1 MSCRYQLISTVSCVF
16 FFFWGGISIALL
28 IFQVEDLSNNT
39 NGVLRS
45 PIIAVFLSVY
55 PFMFVSICF
64 IYLGS
69 SMLGAYMLLLKLFF
83 FFVLEYSELMSLGK
97 IWELVMDH
105 QRGMAC
111 CRSWGY
117 KESDTT
123 ERLN

>member
-1 MSCRYQLISTVSCVF
+1 MFCF
-16 FFFWGGISIALL
+16 FGGGISIALL

-83 FFVLEYSELMSLGK
+83 FFCIGV
-97 IWELVMDH
+97 
-105 QRGMAC
+105 
-111 CRSWGY
+111 
-117 KESDTT
+117 
-123 ERLN
+123 